1 MGGYLGRLAKEG
13 RLYKWKGTAR
23 VAKTNTTKAKTNKN
37 KSEPSY
43 VNSYFQGKP
52 RLSFLDIV
60 SATME
65 HQQPDHVMREEHQD
79 HSFNEQNVSQ
89 EMSEEGWRALAY
101 VHSVQIGAS
110 TS

>member
-23 VAKTNTTKAKTNKN
+23 VAKTNKN

-79 HSFNEQNVSQ
+79 YSFNEQNVSQ

>member
-1 MGGYLGRLAKEG
+1 MERH
-13 RLYKWKGTAR
+13 GTR
-23 VAKTNTTKAKTNKN
+23 REDTNKN

-79 HSFNEQNVSQ
+79 YSFNEQNVSQ